1 MLNFFVED
9 KRRKQSK
16 TQSFHINSSTENPL
30 STILF
35 ETQDVPYINTNIKKT
50 TAVVEKLPEI
60 LDGIKMTTSELPTG
74 KLILCYELNAES

>member
-16 TQSFHINSSTENPL
+16 TQSFQTNSNTENSL

-35 ETQDVPYINTNIKKT
+35 ETQDVPYINTNNKKT

-60 LDGIKMTTSELPTG
+60 LDGIKMTTLELPTG
-74 KLILCYELNAES
+74 RTIL

>member
-16 TQSFHINSSTENPL
+16 TQSFNINSNTENSL

-35 ETQDVPYINTNIKKT
+35 ETQDVPYINTNNKKA

-74 KLILCYELNAES
+74 KIILLL

>member
-16 TQSFHINSSTENPL
+16 TQSFQINSNTENSL

-50 TAVVEKLPEI
+50 SAVVEKLPEI

-74 KLILCYELNAES
+74 RTIL

>member
-16 TQSFHINSSTENPL
+16 TQSFNINSNTENSL

-35 ETQDVPYINTNIKKT
+35 ETQDVPYIDTNIKKT
-50 TAVVEKLPEI
+50 IAVVEKLPEI

-74 KLILCYELNAES
+74 RFIL